1 VADAQ
6 GVRLVTFGRPLVQ
19 ASPGPAVV
27 RHRRPSAGRLAA
39 HAVLITAT
47 LAILLPLLWILRT
60 SLVSRRTAYLIPPD
74 WGATPNLD
82 SWAYIFVDQDF
93 LRFFVN
99 SLGIGLGSA
108 LMSLVVGVPAAYSM
122 ARWRTGGQPL
132 RIGVLATQ
140 ILPAI
145 ALVIPVFILAR
156 SAGLLNNQLLLAV
169 VYLSF
174 NLPFVVWILNGFF
187 LGLPIEV
194 EEAALVDGATRLQ
207 ILWKVVIPMA
217 LPGLIAAGVFS
228 FVLAW
233 NEFLWAFILSGLE
246 SRTLPVALAGLVTQQ
261 GTLIGPM
268 AAGTVLMSLP
278 VIVLT
283 FVVRRY
289 LVTGLTFGSVK

>member
-1 VADAQ
+1 LTAAA
-6 GVRLVTFGRPLVQ
+6 GM
-19 ASPGPAVV
+19 PGAALTS
-27 RHRRPSAGRLAA
+27 RTRRRRRPSAGRLAA
-39 HAVLITAT
+39 HAVLIVAT
-47 LAILLPLLWILRT
+47 LSILLPLLWIMRT
-60 SLVSRRTAYLIPPD
+60 SLVSRRIAYLIPPD
-74 WGATPNLD
+74 WTALPNLD
-82 SWAYIFVDQDF
+82 SWGYIFGDQEF
-93 LRFFVN
+93 LRFFAN
-99 SLGIGLGSA
+99 SLGLGLGSA
-108 LMSLVVGVPAAYSM
+108 LLSLIIGIPAAYTM
-122 ARWRTGGQPL
+122 ARWRTGGQPV
-132 RIGVLATQ
+132 RIGILATQ

-156 SAGLLNNQLLLAV
+156 STGMLNNLGLLTV
-169 VYLSF
+169 MYLSF

-187 LGLPIEV
+187 QGLPVEV

-233 NEFLWAFILSGLE
+233 NEFLWAFILTGLE

-278 VIVLT
+278 VIALT